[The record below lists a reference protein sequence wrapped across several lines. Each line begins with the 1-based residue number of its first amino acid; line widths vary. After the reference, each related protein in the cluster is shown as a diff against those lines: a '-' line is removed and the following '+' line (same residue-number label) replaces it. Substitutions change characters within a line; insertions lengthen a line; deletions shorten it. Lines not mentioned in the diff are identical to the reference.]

1 MNPSLLLIPDRY
13 KAEKLYSQ
21 IPDSG
26 AGDLDFTRVGDT
38 ATRVNSAGL
47 IEPVLADIPRID
59 YTGGGCG
66 KLLLE
71 PQRANLALYSQDF
84 GNASWIKQFSTIGGT
99 TNSPEGIA
107 NAVKLQET
115 ASTEIHRIEQN
126 ATVSNGQEYSFSVFA
141 KKAERNFIAIYE
153 DSAGAVAWF
162 NLDLG
167 IVGTTGGGAV
177 AYIEPWENGFFR
189 CSIRYIQTG
198 TTGRLRIA
206 VALQDLELSY
216 AGTAGNGVFIY
227 GAQLEAGSYATSYI
241 PTLDA
246 TVTRG
251 ADAASKTGISSLIG
265 QSEGVFYFD
274 AANLFLS
281 GSRSIALAFTSG
293 AAYYQIYLNASNQVR
308 VDVNGSLLLL
318 GGTIVENTRYK
329 IAVAYKAGDNAL
341 YINGT
346 QIATSASTTIPAS
359 LNDFYLGNSLGTE
372 QSGSYNAS
380 ALYTTRL
387 SNAELAS
394 ITTL

>member
-71 PQRANLALYSQDF
+71 PQRTNVCLYSEDF
-84 GNASWIKQFSTIGGT
+84 SNAAWSKDALGTGTTPIITPNYTISPDGTQNADRLQFSAVGKVLTSDYSLSGQFPINLSASGTMTFYMKSLTSSSQNVLAYWGGGQGGVFVAT
-99 TNSPEGIA
+99 PEWQRFTLSNLTAGIA
-107 NAVKLQET
+107 NPA
-115 ASTEIHRIEQN
+115 
-126 ATVSNGQEYSFSVFA
+126 F
-141 KKAERNFIAIYE
+141 
-153 DSAGAVAWF
+153 
-162 NLDLG
+162 
-167 IVGTTGGGAV
+167 GTRGGTG
-177 AYIEPWENGFFR
+177 F
-189 CSIRYIQTG
+189 
-198 TTGRLRIA
+198 
-206 VALQDLELSY
+206 
-216 AGTAGNGVFIY
+216 TAGGDEVLDISVWGV
-227 GAQLEAGSYATSYI
+227 QVEVGSYASSYI

-251 ADAASKTGISSLIG
+251 ADVASKTGISSLIG

-380 ALYTTRL
+380 ALYPVRL
-387 SNAELAS
+387 SNSELAS
-394 ITTL
+394 LTTL